1 MATDFVYDLKAKSL
15 SSLVPPATAIS
26 LARSIVADLDGTWTK
41 CSKYNKA
48 QGISVQT
55 YSRHLYGEK
64 WSARKSVHDVPW
76 EWFMS
81 GLCEDHTK
89 NELEYI
95 HDFNSYKEVDGGESG
110 WKGVI
115 SHYKMGGIL
124 SDRETPVW
132 LFAKQPDLNVRE
144 FFVISTPAEFES
156 TPGRVKAAFSAIE
169 HVQELPD
176 GKIQWVMALV
186 SDGGGLV
193 PKWIQDIA
201 LPKIISNDVPSFL
214 AWAKNKYA
222 TES

>member
-110 WKGVI
+110 WKGELLDLAHCDKCTQQGVI
-115 SHYKMGGIL
+115 YRSHFPL
-124 SDRETPVW
+124 
-132 LFAKQPDLNVRE
+132 Q
-144 FFVISTPAEFES
+144 
-156 TPGRVKAAFSAIE
+156 
-169 HVQELPD
+169 D
-176 GKIQWVMALV
+176 GWYTLGPRDPSVALC
-186 SDGGGLV
+186 
-193 PKWIQDIA
+193 Q
-201 LPKIISNDVPSFL
+201 
-214 AWAKNKYA
+214 
-222 TES
+222 TT